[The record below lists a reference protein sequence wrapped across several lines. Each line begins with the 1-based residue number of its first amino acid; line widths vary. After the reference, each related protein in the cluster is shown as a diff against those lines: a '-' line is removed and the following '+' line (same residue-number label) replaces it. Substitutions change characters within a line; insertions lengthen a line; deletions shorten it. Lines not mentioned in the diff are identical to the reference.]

1 MAISFGDNIDKSFAY
16 ANGALKKFSGWFI
29 LIILSLIIYGS
40 TFAMVFAMIAL
51 LVGIFMTLP
60 TDMAGA
66 SFVTSSDAVVA
77 VSPGMVETMSYS
89 ASTDMMLSGLFIGG
103 MLAVILVSTV
113 VMLIASFFMSGFILR
128 VYRGDEELNFKNLG
142 KMFWQGIV
150 YFVIMLIYMIPY
162 SLVSELVLYGPIYN
176 TAYFIIACVIIP
188 LFLLIISTVL
198 AINAGIRYAK
208 EGRFGAAFQI
218 GKLCSIISNIGWLRY
233 LGHLILFMLVVG
245 AVEFIMMMIPF
256 IGIPLVIIAV
266 PFIMIFQAKFFAN
279 LYESGEA
286 LEEPAEEVL
295 AVQAE

>member
-51 LVGIFMTLP
+51 LVGILMTLP

-150 YFVIMLIYMIPY
+150 YFVIVFIYLLPY
-162 SLVSELVLYGPIYN
+162 SIVSDLLMYGPIWN
-176 TAYFIIACVIIP
+176 TGYLIITSCINI
-188 LFLLIISTVL
+188 FLLFFSTVL

-208 EGRFGAAFQI
+208 EGRFGTAFQI

-245 AVEFIMMMIPF
+245 AVELIMMMIPF
-256 IGIPLVIIAV
+256 IGILLVIIAV

-286 LEEPAEEVL
+286 LEEPAEEVP

>member
-142 KMFWQGIV
+142 KMFWQGVV
-150 YFVIMLIYMIPY
+150 YFVIMFIYFIPY
-162 SLVSELVLYGPIYN
+162 SIVSELLMYGPIWN
-176 TAYFIIACVIIP
+176 TGY
-188 LFLLIISTVL
+188 LIIISCINIFLCIFSTVL

-208 EGRFGAAFQI
+208 EGRFGAAFHL
-218 GKLCSIISNIGWLRY
+218 GKICSIVGNIGWLRY
-233 LGHLILFMLVVG
+233 LGHIILFMIIIG
-245 AVEFIMMMIPF
+245 AVELIFMMVPF
-256 IGIPLVIIAV
+256 VGILLLIVAL
-266 PFIMIFQAKFFAN
+266 PFIMIFQAKFLTN

-286 LEEPAEEVL
+286 LEEPAEVT
-295 AVQAE
+295 AVVE

>member
-66 SFVTSSDAVVA
+66 SFVTSSDTVVA

-150 YFVIMLIYMIPY
+150 YFVIVFIYLLPY
-162 SLVSELVLYGPIYN
+162 SIVSDLLMYGPIWN
-176 TAYFIIACVIIP
+176 TGYLIITSCINI
-188 LFLLIISTVL
+188 FLLFFSTVL

-245 AVEFIMMMIPF
+245 AVELIMMMIPF
-256 IGIPLVIIAV
+256 IGILLVIIAV

-286 LEEPAEEVL
+286 LEEPAEEVP